1 MTDVPTN
8 TSATV
13 ANYCVLNPLIVPKVA
28 SPAVAV
34 INEGN
39 LAVYNSGASN
49 WLAVGSTVGVSSG
62 KWYWEVTPV
71 GTLNGV
77 AIGIHKSDTYFG
89 SAIVGYSGDP
99 DGYAYLE
106 NGNKINNSTGTAYGA
121 TFASGNVIG
130 VALDMDAGTLTY
142 YKNNTSQGT
151 AFTGLSGSFMP
162 ASSVAQ
168 SCTLYHNF
176 GQRPFSYTP
185 PTGFVALNTFNLPTP
200 TILQGNK
207 YMDTN
212 LLTGNGSAQTIVN
225 QAQFKPDL
233 MWIKSRT
240 VNGYYHVLTD
250 SVRGITKALYSN
262 ATDSENTL
270 STRITAIN
278 SNGFSLGTSGDVNDN
293 AQTFVGWQW
302 QAGAGT
308 TSTNTSGSISS
319 TVSVNA
325 TAGFSV
331 VTYAGT
337 SAAATVGHGLGVA
350 PSMII
355 VKSRTLGT
363 GNWCVYHKSLG
374 ALGAVFLN
382 LTNAYAANSNIWN
395 NTAPTSTVFSLAGSD
410 ANNGNCV
417 AYCWAEIAGFSK
429 FGSYTGGGNTGASA
443 PNANGPF
450 IYTGFR
456 PEFVL
461 IKRTSSA
468 ADWEIFDSSRGSFNS
483 NRPWLQPNLSNAET
497 SAEAVDFLSNGFKI
511 RAESGALMFPD
522 GATFIYAAFAEHP
535 FKNANAR

>member
-1 MTDVPTN
+1 MLDVPTN

-176 GQRPFSYTP
+176 GQRPFSY
-185 PTGFVALNTFNLPTP
+185 GWNKSTFL
-200 TILQGNK
+200 
-207 YMDTN
+207 
-212 LLTGNGSAQTIVN
+212 
-225 QAQFKPDL
+225 
-233 MWIKSRT
+233 
-240 VNGYYHVLTD
+240 
-250 SVRGITKALYSN
+250 
-262 ATDSENTL
+262 
-270 STRITAIN
+270 
-278 SNGFSLGTSGDVNDN
+278 
-293 AQTFVGWQW
+293 
-302 QAGAGT
+302 
-308 TSTNTSGSISS
+308 
-319 TVSVNA
+319 
-325 TAGFSV
+325 
-331 VTYAGT
+331 
-337 SAAATVGHGLGVA
+337 
-350 PSMII
+350 
-355 VKSRTLGT
+355 
-363 GNWCVYHKSLG
+363 
-374 ALGAVFLN
+374 
-382 LTNAYAANSNIWN
+382 
-395 NTAPTSTVFSLAGSD
+395 
-410 ANNGNCV
+410 
-417 AYCWAEIAGFSK
+417 
-429 FGSYTGGGNTGASA
+429 
-443 PNANGPF
+443 
-450 IYTGFR
+450 
-456 PEFVL
+456 
-461 IKRTSSA
+461 
-468 ADWEIFDSSRGSFNS
+468 
-483 NRPWLQPNLSNAET
+483 
-497 SAEAVDFLSNGFKI
+497 VD
-511 RAESGALMFPD
+511 
-522 GATFIYAAFAEHP
+522 
-535 FKNANAR
+535 